1 MTTNVSKPRVKSEYD
16 KCDFYSDPVYF
27 ECCHV
32 APCIVSRSDIN
43 MIIIPWNIILNT
55 QDGVRLRASG
65 INTALPVKMDCWQ
78 RRGLFI
84 VNCS

>member
-1 MTTNVSKPRVKSEYD
+1 M
-16 KCDFYSDPVYF
+16 
-27 ECCHV
+27 

-65 INTALPVKMDCWQ
+65 INMAWLSKWIVGSLAAWV
-78 RRGLFI
+78 I